1 MSLLIPLLLKYK
13 LRKRKKKKIMTEEIL
28 KLEHHQRLMSI
39 KALQKTRNV
48 KDAASILGVT
58 DRTLYRWMKKFNLN
72 KKNYLYVGI

>member
-1 MSLLIPLLLKYK
+1 
-13 LRKRKKKKIMTEEIL
+13 MTEEIL